1 MKTGLV
7 SISFRQKSINELIKA
22 SKESG
27 LEYIEWGG
35 DVHIPMGNIKL
46 ARKVRRQMHGAGLKV
61 ASYGSYFGIIYH
73 CDEKFPLPFK
83 KVLKTAKSPCWIISS
98 YRCGRQ
104 VSDYSTFII
113 ALAGYKTICF

>member
-7 SISFRQKSINELIKA
+7 SISFRNKSIKELIKA

-46 ARKVRRQMHGAGLKV
+46 ARQVRRQMNGAGLKV

-83 KVLKTAKSPCWIISS
+83 KVLKTASITGSLKNRLPH
-98 YRCGRQ
+98 
-104 VSDYSTFII
+104 FL
-113 ALAGYKTICF
+113 ALRLLWSHPWRGSCS